1 VARGIQNKILE
12 AMAMEKPVVTVPSCA
27 DAIGAGFEFG
37 VVRAASAT
45 EFVQALDLLLQSPE
59 QSAEL
64 GRAARQFVLKHFS
77 WEAHLSALDAWL
89 SPQGSD
95 RRVSA

>member
-1 VARGIQNKILE
+1 
-12 AMAMEKPVVTVPSCA
+12 MEKPVVTEPSCA

-37 VVRAASAT
+37 VVRAASAP

-59 QSAEL
+59 QVAEL
-64 GRAARQFVLKHFS
+64 GRAARQFVIKHFS

-89 SPQGSD
+89 SPQASDQKGST
-95 RRVSA
+95 S